1 MESMTATRPS
11 YSLATKAGWIAIY
24 SGILVGFLAAIAFLI
39 VLLGGAGI
47 DWSATGIP
55 WPMATTLSMAII
67 QALIGVVAIVAG
79 AGMLKRQSWSRSV
92 LEGLCWTTAFEILL
106 VIIGWKRLMVAMG
119 WSLPGI
125 FLIAVIALPALTY
138 VLAAVLA
145 IRALRSPAMYD
156 ELEQT
161 GP

>member
-1 MESMTATRPS
+1 MTATRPS

-24 SGILVGFLAAIAFLI
+24 SGILVGFLAAIAFII
-39 VLLGGAGI
+39 VLLGGAGF
-47 DWSATGIP
+47 DWAATGIP

-67 QALIGVVAIVAG
+67 QAVIGTVAIVAG
-79 AGMLKRQSWSRSV
+79 AAMLKRQSWARPV

-106 VIIGWKRLMVAMG
+106 VVIGWKRLMVALG

-125 FLIAVIALPALTY
+125 FLTAVIVLPALTY

-156 ELEQT
+156 ELEH
-161 GP
+161 